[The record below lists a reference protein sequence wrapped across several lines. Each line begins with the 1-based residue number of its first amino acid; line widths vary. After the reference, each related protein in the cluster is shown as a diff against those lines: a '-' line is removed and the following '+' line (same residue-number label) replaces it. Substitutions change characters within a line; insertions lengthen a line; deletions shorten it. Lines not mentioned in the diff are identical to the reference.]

1 MASDKA
7 QETDYQ
13 QDIAAIEGKRRVL
26 EQIVEITRAIES
38 MQKSL
43 NSALMLGLPSKDMP
57 EEAYQLYRS
66 LSDSIRNLST
76 NKIRDYLSNM
86 ELIIKSQLEKILGY
100 SGIECDDGATVES
113 VFMAGDGV
121 DENPLDLLEE
131 FKRTAQTAV
140 SLKVLL
146 KQRGVGT
153 EGLTLPV
160 PQEAIKQQLQ
170 HLDEQEQ
177 RQRLRARDKITG
189 MKQDIDG
196 MLQNPAYPEAMKAML
211 KDVQRNLDQDLGRID
226 AGGSLASL
234 SFIADAESVTALEAP
249 EEIVLEAPS
258 AEGETDTRGF
268 SEMASRWLNTPW
280 DTSWDDIKK
289 GR

>member
-1 MASDKA
+1 
-7 QETDYQ
+7 
-13 QDIAAIEGKRRVL
+13 
-26 EQIVEITRAIES
+26 
-38 MQKSL
+38 
-43 NSALMLGLPSKDMP
+43 P

-66 LSDSIRNLST
+66 LSDSIRNLPT
-76 NKIRDYLSNM
+76 HKIRDYLANM
-86 ELIIKSQLEKILGY
+86 ELIIQSQLEKILGY
-100 SGIECDDGATVES
+100 SGIECSDGATVES

-153 EGLTLPV
+153 EGLVLPV
-160 PQEAIKQQLQ
+160 PQEAIRQQLR

-177 RQRLRARDKITG
+177 QQRVRAREKITE

-196 MLQNPAYPEAMKAML
+196 MLQNRAYPEAMKAML
-211 KDVQRNLDQDLGRID
+211 KDVQRNLDRDLKRID
-226 AGGSLASL
+226 SGGSLAGL

-249 EEIVLEAPS
+249 EEVVLEAPS
-258 AEGETDTRGF
+258 ADDEADTPGF

-280 DTSWDDIKK
+280 DTTWEDIKK